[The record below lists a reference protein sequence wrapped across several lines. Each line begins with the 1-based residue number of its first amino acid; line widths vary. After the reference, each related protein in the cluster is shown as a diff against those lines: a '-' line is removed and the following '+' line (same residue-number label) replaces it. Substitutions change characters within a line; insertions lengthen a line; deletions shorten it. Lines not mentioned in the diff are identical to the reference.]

1 MSSELAKSA
10 LVFSKAIQDEVN
22 QFWLPP
28 ADGKPSRQDKVLD
41 KNLVKRTRGYIEIVV
56 NQINSTYENGSYDA
70 CAVMIRRLIET
81 LIIEVYEQNHIA
93 ERIQNQNGEFLPLSE
108 LIGSMLKEA
117 KWNLGR
123 DNAKVLQSLP
133 KLKGIGDLSAH
144 NRRYNAI
151 QSDIDKVTPG
161 LRALVQELI
170 YLANF
175 K

>member
-1 MSSELAKSA
+1 MSSELARTA
-10 LVFSKAIQDEVN
+10 LITSKAIQDEVN
-22 QFWLPP
+22 QYWFPP
-28 ADGKPSRQDKVLD
+28 ADSMSSWQDKVLD

-108 LIGSMLKEA
+108 LIGCMLKEA

-133 KLKGIGDLSAH
+133 KLKGIGDLAAH

-151 QSDIDKVTPG
+151 RSDIDKVIPG
-161 LRALVQELI
+161 LRTLVQELI